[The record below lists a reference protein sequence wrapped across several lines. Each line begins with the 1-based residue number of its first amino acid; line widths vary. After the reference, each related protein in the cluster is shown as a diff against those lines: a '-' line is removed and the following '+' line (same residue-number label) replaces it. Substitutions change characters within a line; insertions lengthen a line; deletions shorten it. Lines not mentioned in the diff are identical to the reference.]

1 MLTLIENAEIY
12 APTPLGHNDVLLVGD
27 RIARIGSVNTR
38 ALAQAGLPVQVI
50 PASDCCLLPGL
61 IDVHEHLLGGSG
73 EAGFRTQT
81 PAITLSEL
89 ITAGITTVVGCLG
102 VDTTTKTML
111 GLLAQAKA
119 LREEGLTAYLYS
131 GGYNVPPVT
140 LTGSL
145 RNDLLLIDEVIGAG
159 EIAIADHRAPQAS
172 VAELA
177 RLVCDAHVGGL
188 LSGKAGVTHFHVGDH
203 ESRLTV
209 LWALLNEYPIEPVW
223 LYPTHVER
231 QRALLESA
239 AAFSRLGA
247 FVDIDTV
254 EEDLPEQLQCFLTY
268 NGAPER
274 LTASSDAAIS
284 SPRTLFEQLRA
295 CVLEHNFAPELVL
308 SLATANP
315 AQVLK
320 LSRKG
325 LIAVGRD
332 ADLILVR
339 RATWEL
345 DCVIA
350 RGQILLQDGALLVN
364 ETFLAESNRRITLH
378 GRKQRQ
384 AQADAG
390 EFAGETPREE
400 C

>member
-12 APTPLGHNDVLLVGD
+12 APAPLGRNDVLLLGD
-27 RIARIGSVNTR
+27 RIAKIGRVNAR
-38 ALAQAGLPVQVI
+38 ALEQTDLPLRVI
-50 PASDCCLLPGL
+50 PAHDHCLFPGL

-89 ITAGITTVVGCLG
+89 VTAGITTVVGCLG

-119 LREEGLTAYLYS
+119 FREEGLTAYIYS
-131 GGYNVPPVT
+131 GGYDVPPVT

-159 EIAIADHRAPQAS
+159 EIAIADHRAPQAT

-209 LWALLNEYPIEPVW
+209 LWALLNDYPIEPAW

-231 QRALLESA
+231 QRPLLEAA

-247 FVDIDTV
+247 FVDVDTV
-254 EEDLPEQLQCFLTY
+254 EEDLPAQLHCYLEY
-268 NGAPER
+268 NGEVAR

-295 CVLEHNFAPELVL
+295 CILEHDYAPGLVL

-315 AQVLK
+315 AQVLQ
-320 LSRKG
+320 LPRKG

-332 ADLILVR
+332 ADLVLVR
-339 RATWEL
+339 RASWEI

-350 RGQILLQDGALLVN
+350 RGQVLLQDGRLLVT
-364 ETFLAESNRRITLH
+364 ERYLAESNRRITLY
-378 GRKQRQ
+378 GRKQRS
-384 AQADAG
+384 AQTDPD
-390 EFAGETPREE
+390 ETVGQTTGEE